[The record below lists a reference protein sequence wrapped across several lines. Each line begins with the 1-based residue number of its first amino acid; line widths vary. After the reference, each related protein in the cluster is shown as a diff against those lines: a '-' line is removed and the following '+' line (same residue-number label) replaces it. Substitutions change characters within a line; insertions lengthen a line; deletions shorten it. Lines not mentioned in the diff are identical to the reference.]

1 MTGVKFIS
9 PEQAAA
15 IVSDESTVGLVGG
28 GGGLVEA
35 STLHEAFAVSYTHL
49 TLPTILRV

>member
-15 IVSDESTVGLVGG
+15 IVSDDSTVGLVGG

-35 STLHEAFAVSYTHL
+35 STLHLSLYTHL
-49 TLPTILRV
+49 TLPTTEAV

>member
-15 IVSDESTVGLVGG
+15 IVSDDSTVGLVGLLLIKFEDNYVPPRIV
-28 GGGLVEA
+28 LV
-35 STLHEAFAVSYTHL
+35 FQ
-49 TLPTILRV
+49 